1 MIKMNKI
8 YIKARAKVNLTLEVL
23 KKRPDNYHEI
33 RSIFQKVNL
42 YDEITIYKIKEQDI
56 EIEGNINLKKEENII
71 YKAYMKIREKYN
83 IGGVK
88 VILNKK
94 IPMQAGLA
102 GGSTNASAFI
112 IGINKLFDLKLNK
125 DEIESIG
132 AEIGADVVPCLYNK
146 AVLAEGIGEK
156 ITQIENDFKYYLV
169 IIKPK
174 KICCNTK
181 LMYKKLDEE
190 GNFKENNNYV
200 EIIESLK
207 NKNIEK
213 LGHNMYNVF
222 ELVTDQEIINIKK
235 ELMKNGAINSLL
247 AGSGSAVFGVFKD
260 KEEAKRTYKKLKEKY
275 ESFICTSYNSKRSM
289 YD

>member
-1 MIKMNKI
+1 MNKI